1 MVGPQSPSMQVQLGP
16 LLNGFVDF
24 TFWLP
29 VKTMQFPGA
38 LEFVKRY
45 QAKAGAA
52 GVDPFGYY
60 IAPWAYADLQV
71 LGQAINDT
79 KSIDDAKIAADFH
92 SATFHTV
99 VGDVKF
105 GKDGEWA
112 VPRVIQTQFRDI
124 AGNGVAQ
131 FRDVDQT
138 QAVVTPPDYK
148 TGDLIYPYGNA
159 KLPGH

>member
-1 MVGPQSPSMQVQLGP
+1 
-16 LLNGFVDF
+16 
-24 TFWLP
+24 
-29 VKTMQFPGA
+29 
-38 LEFVKRY
+38 
-45 QAKAGAA
+45 
-52 GVDPFGYY
+52 
-60 IAPWAYADLQV
+60 LQV

-112 VPRVIQTQFRDI
+112 VPRVIQTQFHDI

-148 TGDLIYPYGNA
+148 TGGLIYPYGNA
-159 KLPGH
+159 KLPAH